1 MLLDTCSAFL
11 ELRAHFK
18 VLAQIELWT
27 NTAKYPLG
35 VYMLPKKL
43 DEEVAAAHLE
53 QLGLYCPFS
62 PLSPD
67 LSTPS
72 QLPVP
77 QLLQLL
83 TNRRASDLPH
93 R

>member
-1 MLLDTCSAFL
+1 LDTSIVFL
-11 ELRAHFK
+11 ELRAHVK

-53 QLGLYCPFS
+53 QLGVRLTSLTGDQASYLGVPS
-62 PLSPD
+62 AGPYKPD
-67 LSTPS
+67 HY
-72 QLPVP
+72 
-77 QLLQLL
+77 
-83 TNRRASDLPH
+83 RY
-93 R
+93 